1 MLLDGLITLALAVM
15 IGVHW
20 PSSSLWAIGTLVGV
34 SLIFSGTTRIMMS
47 LAVRRGVSAMDQ
59 PVSKAA

>member
-1 MLLDGLITLALAVM
+1 M
-15 IGVHW
+15 IGAHW

-34 SLIFSGTTRIMMS
+34 SLVFSGVARVMMS
-47 LAVRRGVSAMDQ
+47 VTVRKGISYMADR